1 MIPRGADFPP
11 DSAPPAKRRVPKTM
25 RRERETR
32 PAPSPLRAACLP
44 TGRRAAHGRG
54 HTVLQ
59 HCAGRTQG
67 SSPHSLRVMTS
78 GVFGP
83 ATTRTATASISLLSS
98 AASGR
103 TAPALHSPD
112 CAAHAPERNGNFS
125 SPKRCGGLANPASAL
140 GSSRGLFS
148 TSPRKKKNRLGHK
161 SVLSG
166 YSLLQLLSL
175 SLEHFLQAFS
185 PRLRRRGKSVSA
197 FQVLK
202 LFGRYSPHP
211 EASCSC
217 RSSGRADARMTRSTQ
232 TLFFT
237 DLQ

>member
-25 RRERETR
+25 RCERETR
-32 PAPSPLRAACLP
+32 PAPSPPRAVRLP
-44 TGRRAAHGRG
+44 TGRRSAQLRAA
-54 HTVLQ
+54 VLQ
-59 HCAGRTQG
+59 RCAGRTQG
-67 SSPHSLRVMTS
+67 KAPHTLRVMTP

-83 ATTRTATASISLLSS
+83 ATARTATASISLLSS

-125 SPKRCGGLANPASAL
+125 SPKRCGGLANPANAL

-148 TSPRKKKNRLGHK
+148 ISPRKKRTG
-161 SVLSG
+161 SVSSRFSPDTLSC
-166 YSLLQLLSL
+166 SCFL
-175 SLEHFLQAFS
+175 SLEHFLRSFS
-185 PRLRRRGKSVSA
+185 PRLRRRGKRVSA

-202 LFGRYSPHP
+202 LFGRHSPQP
-211 EASCSC
+211 ESSCSGEA
-217 RSSGRADARMTRSTQ
+217 SGRADARMTRSAQ

>member
-1 MIPRGADFPP
+1 
-11 DSAPPAKRRVPKTM
+11 
-25 RRERETR
+25 
-32 PAPSPLRAACLP
+32 
-44 TGRRAAHGRG
+44 
-54 HTVLQ
+54 
-59 HCAGRTQG
+59 
-67 SSPHSLRVMTS
+67 MTP

-125 SPKRCGGLANPASAL
+125 SSPMLCGGLANPANAL

-148 TSPRKKKNRLGHK
+148 ISPRKKKNRLGHK

-175 SLEHFLQAFS
+175 S
-185 PRLRRRGKSVSA
+185 
-197 FQVLK
+197 
-202 LFGRYSPHP
+202 
-211 EASCSC
+211 
-217 RSSGRADARMTRSTQ
+217 
-232 TLFFT
+232 
-237 DLQ
+237 